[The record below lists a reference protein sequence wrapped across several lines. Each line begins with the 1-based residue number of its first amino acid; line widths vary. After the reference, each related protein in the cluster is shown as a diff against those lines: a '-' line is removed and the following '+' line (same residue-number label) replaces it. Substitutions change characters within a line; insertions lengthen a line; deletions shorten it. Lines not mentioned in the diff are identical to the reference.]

1 MKHILLL
8 SLLAAASSLAAQT
21 TNGLIAYYPFD
32 GTLTD
37 VTGNS
42 ANTGIPSG
50 DVLFLCG
57 VDETALAFNGATDQV
72 NIAGPL
78 TEEFNVENFSLSF
91 HFKSTGDAGT
101 QYLLSKRRTDC
112 AGDFAFFIRYRAA
125 TRTLNA
131 VFAETPNKS
140 VSLIHQLPDDRCWFH
155 VALVRDENR
164 IKLFIDG
171 QSVQE
176 GVTVGRINIE
186 NDGDLIIGN
195 TDCLGP
201 NEAPFDGLMD
211 ELRFYDRVLGVD
223 EIRNLNFRPDK
234 IQTPD
239 TLIFLG
245 NTLDIELT
253 NTCATEFRWSPMEG
267 LSDPNSPEPTVTG
280 LTPGVITY
288 TLEMTHD
295 LTGCTALD
303 SISINVI
310 DPDDLDCRSIFL
322 PTAFTPN
329 NDELND
335 TYGISNPFALQELLS
350 FEIFDRWGGRVFFT
364 TDPFERWDGSVNG
377 TPLNSGVLLYKIVYR
392 CQEEELVKTGS
403 VTIMR

>member
-1 MKHILLL
+1 MKRLLL
-8 SLLAAASSLAAQT
+8 LCLLAAASSLAAQT
-21 TNGLIAYYPFD
+21 TNGLIAYYSFD
-32 GTLTD
+32 GTLND

-50 DVLFLCG
+50 DLAYLCG
-57 VDETALAFNGATDQV
+57 VDETSLAFNGSTDQV
-72 NIAGPL
+72 NVVGPL
-78 TEEFNVENFSLSF
+78 TEEFNVEDFSLSF

-140 VSLIHQLPDDRCWFH
+140 VSLVHQLPEDRCWFH
-155 VALVRDENR
+155 IALVRAENR
-164 IKLFIDG
+164 IRLYVDG
-171 QSVQE
+171 ELAQE

-186 NDGDLIIGN
+186 NDGELIIGSS
-195 TDCLGP
+195 DCLGP
-201 NEAPFDGLMD
+201 NETPFDGLMD
-211 ELRFYDRVLGVD
+211 ELRFYNRVLNLEEV
-223 EIRNLNFRPDK
+223 RNLNFRPDQ

-253 NTCATEFRWSPMEG
+253 NTCASGFRWTPVEG
-267 LSDPNSPEPTVTG
+267 VNDPNAAEPTITANETG
-280 LTPGVITY
+280 LRTY
-288 TLEMTHD
+288 TVGMTHD
-295 LTGCTALD
+295 LSGCTATD
-303 SISINVI
+303 SIRVNVI
-310 DPDDLDCRSIFL
+310 DPDELDCRNIFL

-329 NDELND
+329 GDELND

-377 TPLNSGVLLYKIVYR
+377 TPLNPGVLLYKIVYR
-392 CQEEELVKTGS
+392 CQDEELVKTGS

>member
-32 GTLTD
+32 GALTD

-171 QSVQE
+171 QPVQE

-280 LTPGVITY
+280 LAPGVITY